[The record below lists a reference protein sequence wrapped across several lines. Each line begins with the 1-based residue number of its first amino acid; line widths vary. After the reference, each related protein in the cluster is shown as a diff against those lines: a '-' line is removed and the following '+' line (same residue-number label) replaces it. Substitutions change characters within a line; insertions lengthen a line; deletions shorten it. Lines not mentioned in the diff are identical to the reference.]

1 MFKDLLGGTSQV
13 GSGGSMHWVN
23 HQQVPVQPF
32 IKSSSWSSN
41 KKVKLDNVQSG
52 LLVVWTR
59 SSSWPVQSP
68 GSRWTKLGRWTRPP
82 GCRWTKMGRQL
93 PGSRWT
99 KLARWTKPPGSWWTK
114 LAKQQPGCRWT
125 KLVKQLPRRKFKP
138 VQSIIELVGR

>member
-1 MFKDLLGGTSQV
+1 MGQEARCTGSTTTSR
-13 GSGGSMHWVN
+13 SWVN
-23 HQQVPVQPF
+23 HFSSPGPGHV
-32 IKSSSWSSN
+32 IK
-41 KKVKLDNVQSG
+41 KFKLDNVQSG

-59 SSSWPVQSP
+59 SSSWPVQPP